1 MAIDVRSRLNISDE
15 QLAEFCRK
23 WKITRLELFGSAL
36 REDFDPEKSDLDLLV
51 TYAADADWSLFDLVT
66 SDLEIAELAGR
77 HVDLVDRLDVE
88 ASPNYIRRRRI
99 LESARTIYQA
109 A

>member
-1 MAIDVRSRLNISDE
+1 MVTDVRSRLNISDE

-23 WKITRLELFGSAL
+23 WKITRVELFGSAL
-36 REDFDPEKSDLDLLV
+36 REDFDPDASDIDLLV
-51 TYAADADWSLFDLVT
+51 TYSEDADWSLFDLVT
-66 SDLEIAELAGR
+66 ADLEIAELARR

-99 LESARTIYQA
+99 LGTARTIYEA

>member
-23 WKITRLELFGSAL
+23 WKIVRLELFGSAL
-36 REDFDPEKSDLDLLV
+36 RDDFDSGRSDLDLLV
-51 TYAADADWSLFDLVT
+51 TFSAEADWSLFDELQM
-66 SDLEIAELAGR
+66 EGEFAALAGR
-77 HVDLVDRLDVE
+77 DVDMATRAEVE
-88 ASPNYIRRRRI
+88 QMKNYIRRRRI